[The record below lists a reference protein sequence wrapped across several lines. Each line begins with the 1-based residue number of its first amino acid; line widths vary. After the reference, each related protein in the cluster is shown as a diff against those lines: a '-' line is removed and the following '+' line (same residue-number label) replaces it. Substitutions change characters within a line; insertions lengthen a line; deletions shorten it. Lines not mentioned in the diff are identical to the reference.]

1 MGTFLTFA
9 VYALATVSAA
19 RLLIDDEIV
28 RGFRNWWLSKAA
40 TGSLARYWISC
51 IWCVSMA
58 TAVAPAAAWVLD
70 PENPWWK
77 IPAAVLAFRWLAVKM
92 YTWQRLLIGKAAL
105 YEAPPADEQ
114 EAR

>member
-1 MGTFLTFA
+1 
-9 VYALATVSAA
+9 
-19 RLLIDDEIV
+19 
-28 RGFRNWWLSKAA
+28 
-40 TGSLARYWISC
+40 
-51 IWCVSMA
+51 
-58 TAVAPAAAWVLD
+58 VLD

-92 YTWQRLLIGKAAL
+92 YTWQRLLQGKAAL

>member
-19 RLLIDDEIV
+19 RLIKDDEIV
-28 RGFRNWWLSKAA
+28 RDPRNWFTKRAPA
-40 TGSLARYWISC
+40 GSLRAYWWTC
-51 IWCVSMA
+51 IWCISMLPAFGTA
-58 TAVAPAAAWVLD
+58 TAWVLD
-70 PENPWWK
+70 PENPWLK

-92 YTWQRLLIGKAAL
+92 YTWQRLLQGKAAL